1 MIRALARASVT
12 NHVAVNM
19 ATLAVALAG
28 IVSYLGMPR
37 EVFPEFSL
45 AHVEVTTIHPGAS
58 PEDVERLVTL
68 PIEDELEDLD
78 GLDEMVSTSRA
89 GLSSIDL
96 TVSEDRSQSA
106 FLADVRAAIDRVVDL
121 PDEVEDPLVREV
133 VQEWPVISVFVYGKR
148 SESEL
153 RAVAETHQRRLE
165 GLDGVSSVDLNGTR
179 EHELWVEVD
188 PLALERWSLSLA
200 TVERAVGAHVGQV
213 PLGSLSTESGQYL
226 LRVDADVDAAEQLVD
241 LPVIARPDGALL
253 RLRDVARV
261 SDTFERPVT
270 LARFNGEACVHL
282 QVNKASSG
290 DAIDISRRV
299 RDYVADARTE
309 LPAGVELGLNS
320 DLSIYIQ
327 NRLDVMRESAT
338 IGGVLVLIS
347 LLLFLNG
354 RVALVTA
361 LGIPVSFLG
370 GLALAAA
377 VGISMNMMTMFALI
391 IVLGMIVDDAIVV
404 SENAYRLMEEGHDSE
419 SAAILGTA
427 QVGKPVLATILTSIA
442 AFLPILM
449 IGGTM
454 GQFLLPLPLIVTFC
468 LVASLAEALI
478 VLPAHLA
485 HWCRPPAAAQPEAG
499 RAAGRHW
506 YEPLVRAYGRALAL
520 AIRWRYVTVT
530 AAVTGTALLVA
541 VAVWWIPFHLFDEF
555 ESKIFS
561 VNMRMPPSSSLEE
574 TAARAGAIED
584 VVRELPDEEVE
595 SLHTLVGVTAIDSS
609 RWTFGDNLAQVWVE
623 LFEGAN
629 RSRSTKEILDE
640 LRARFDPPP
649 PGIDAIEIQ
658 QPQAGPTGRA
668 VDVSIRGPELDGLAE
683 LAARFTD
690 HLEELPGV
698 RDVHS
703 SAEGTKRQVTVELTD
718 AGRLMGFTEAA
729 LAAELRTAYE
739 GTEVGRLRRGKDD
752 VEVVVKL
759 PEELRAERGAFDEL
773 RVSTPAGVRVPLNSV
788 AHVIEGA
795 TPAVIER
802 HGRERSVRVF
812 ADIDKDVTSSADV
825 TLALLSEFGDLD
837 RERPGYSFSF
847 EGDEEETREAF
858 AGLRVSGL
866 LALAAIYVIL
876 GALFKSWTQP
886 GVIMFAIPFGAIGMI
901 VGHLVMGRDLSFM
914 SFIGLLALSGIVVN
928 DSLILVDTVN
938 RKRAEG
944 QALVPA
950 LVGAGVQRF
959 RPILLTSLTTMLGL
973 LPLTFFAT
981 GQARFLQPMAI
992 SLFFGLAFATFL
1004 ILVLVPCTYAILQ
1017 DGLAW
1022 VRRPFATTRKLAR
1035 GELVHPTGASSHV

>member
-1 MIRALARASVT
+1 MIRALARASVG

-28 IVSYLGMPR
+28 VVSYLEMPR

-45 AHVEVTTIHPGAS
+45 AHVEITTIYPGAS

-96 TVSEDRSQSA
+96 TLSEDRDPAA

-121 PDEVEDPLVREV
+121 PDEIEDPFVREV
-133 VQEWPVISVFVYGKR
+133 VQEWPVISVFVYGKL
-148 SESEL
+148 SETDL
-153 RAVAETHQRRLE
+153 RAVAEDQRRRLE
-165 GLDGVSSVDLNGTR
+165 ALAGVSSVDLNGTR
-179 EHELWVEVD
+179 DPELWVEVD
-188 PLALERWSLSLA
+188 PLALERYALSLA
-200 TVERAVGAHVGQV
+200 DVERAVAAHVRQV
-213 PLGSLSTESGQYL
+213 PLGSLSADSGQYL
-226 LRVDADVDAAEQLVD
+226 LRVDADVDAAAELID
-241 LPVIARPDGALL
+241 LPVIARPDGTLL
-253 RLRDVARV
+253 RLFDVARV

-270 LARFNGEACVHL
+270 LARFNGEACLHL
-282 QVNKASSG
+282 QVNKASRG
-290 DAIDISRRV
+290 DAIDISQRV
-299 RDYVADARTE
+299 RDYVAAERAT

-354 RVALVTA
+354 RIALVTA

-370 GLALAAA
+370 GIALAHAF
-377 VGISMNMMTMFALI
+377 GISMNMMTMFALI

-404 SENAYRLMEEGHDSE
+404 SENAFRLMEEGHSSDE
-419 SAAILGTA
+419 AAILGTA

-449 IGGTM
+449 IDGTM

-468 LVASLAEALI
+468 LLASLCEALF

-485 HWCRPPAAAQPEAG
+485 HWCRSAPTRRAG
-499 RAAGRHW
+499 GARKRHW
-506 YEPLVRAYGRALAL
+506 YDPLMRAYGRALEV
-520 AIRWRYVTVT
+520 AIRWRYVTVGT
-530 AAVTGTALLVA
+530 VVTVTVLLVA
-541 VAVWWIPFHLFDEF
+541 LALWWIPFHLFDEF

-561 VNMRMPPSSSLEE
+561 VNMRMPASSSLEE
-574 TAARAGAIED
+574 TSQRAQAVED
-584 VVRELPDEEVE
+584 VVRGLPAEEVE
-595 SLHTLVGVTAIDSS
+595 SMHTLVGITAVDSS

-623 LFEGAN
+623 LFEGGGRTRA
-629 RSRSTKEILDE
+629 TKDVLDD
-640 LRARFDPPP
+640 LRARFEPPP
-649 PGIDAIEIQ
+649 PGIESIEIL

-668 VDVSIRGPELDGLAE
+668 IDVSIRGPRLDVLEDLAE
-683 LAARFTD
+683 RFVAY
-690 HLEELPGV
+690 LEGLPGV

-718 AGRLMGFTEAA
+718 PGRLLGFDEAS

-752 VEVVVKL
+752 VEVLVKL
-759 PEELRAERGAFDEL
+759 PEELRARRGALDDL
-773 RVSTPAGVRVPLNSV
+773 RVSTPGGVRVPLRSV
-788 AHVIEGA
+788 ARVVEA
-795 TPAVIER
+795 ETPAVIER
-802 HGRERSVRVF
+802 HRRERSVRVY
-812 ADIDKDVTSSADV
+812 ADIDKQRTSSADV
-825 TLALLSEFGDLD
+825 TLALLAEFGDLSE
-837 RERPGYSFSF
+837 RRPGYAFGF

-886 GVIMFAIPFGAIGMI
+886 GVIMFAIPFGGIGMI
-901 VGHLVMGRDLSFM
+901 LGHLVMDRDLSFM

-938 RKRAEG
+938 RMRGEGRALAR
-944 QALVPA
+944 ALVD
-950 LVGAGVQRF
+950 AGVQRF
-959 RPILLTSLTTMLGL
+959 RPILLTSITTMLGL

-992 SLFFGLAFATFL
+992 SLFFGLAIATFL
-1004 ILVLVPCTYAILQ
+1004 ILVLVPCTYAILE
-1017 DGLAW
+1017 DLLALA
-1022 VRRPFATTRKLAR
+1022 RRPLTTARRLAG
-1035 GELVHPTGASSHV
+1035 GELVHRPMAPRIE

>member
-1 MIRALARASVT
+1 MIRALARASVS

-28 IVSYLGMPR
+28 VLSYLAMPR

-45 AHVEVTTIHPGAS
+45 AHVEVTTLYPGAS

-78 GLDEMVSTSRA
+78 GLDELVSTSRA

-96 TVSEDRSQSA
+96 TLSKDRSAAA

-121 PDEVEDPLVREV
+121 PGEVEDPFVREV
-133 VQEWPVISVFVYGKR
+133 VQEWPVISVFVYGKS
-148 SESEL
+148 SETDL
-153 RAVAETHQRRLE
+153 RAVAETHRRRLE
-165 GLDGVSSVDLNGTR
+165 GLAGVSSVDLNGTR

-188 PLALERWSLSLA
+188 PLALERWSLSLS
-200 TVERAVGAHVGQV
+200 TVERAVAEHVGQV

-226 LRVDADVDAAEQLVD
+226 LRVDADIDGAESLID

-253 RLRDVARV
+253 RLADVARV

-282 QVNKASSG
+282 QVNKASKG
-290 DAIDISRRV
+290 DAIDISQRV
-299 RDYVADARTE
+299 RDYVDEARPE
-309 LPAGVELGLNS
+309 LPLGTELGLNS

-354 RVALVTA
+354 RIALVTA

-370 GLALAAA
+370 GIALASAF
-377 VGISMNMMTMFALI
+377 GISMNMMTMFALI

-404 SENAYRLMEEGHDSE
+404 SENAFRLMEEGHDSE
-419 SAAILGTA
+419 TAAIEGTA

-449 IGGTM
+449 IDGTM
-454 GQFLLPLPLIVTFC
+454 GQFLLPLPLIVSFC
-468 LVASLAEALI
+468 LLASLGEALM

-485 HWCRPPAAAQPEAG
+485 HWCRRPPVVAG
-499 RAAGRHW
+499 GAGPGRHW
-506 YEPLVRAYGRALAL
+506 YDPAVRAYGRALEA
-520 AIRWRYVTVT
+520 AIRWRYVTVSGVVT
-530 AAVTGTALLVA
+530 ATALLVA
-541 VAVWWIPFHLFDEF
+541 VAFWWIPFHLFDEF

-561 VNMRMPPSSSLEE
+561 VNMRMPASSSLDE
-574 TAARAGAIED
+574 TSVRAGAVED
-584 VVRELPDEEVE
+584 VVRGLPREEVE
-595 SLHTLVGVTAIDSS
+595 SMHTLVGITAIDTS

-623 LFEGAN
+623 LFEGAG
-629 RSRSTKEILDE
+629 RARTTKQVIDD
-640 LRARFDPPP
+640 LRTRFDPPP
-649 PGIDAIEIQ
+649 PGIESIEIL

-668 VDVSIRGPELDGLAE
+668 IDVSIRGPELNVLEGLAE
-683 LAARFTD
+683 RFVTF
-690 HLEELPGV
+690 LEGVPGV
-698 RDVHS
+698 RDAHS

-718 AGRLMGFTEAA
+718 AGRQLGFSEAG
-729 LAAELRTAYE
+729 LAAELRSAYE

-752 VEVVVKL
+752 VEVIVKL
-759 PEELRAERGAFDEL
+759 PEELRARRGSFEGL
-773 RVSTPAGVRVPLNSV
+773 RVTSPAGVRVPLNSV

-802 HGRERSVRVF
+802 HQRERSVRVL
-812 ADIDKDVTSSADV
+812 ADIDKDVSSSADV
-825 TLALLSEFGDLD
+825 TFALLQRFSGLED
-837 RERPGYSFSF
+837 EHPGYSFGF

-858 AGLRVSGL
+858 AGLRFSGL

-901 VGHLVMGRDLSFM
+901 LGHLAMGRDLSFM

-938 RKRAEG
+938 RKRAAG
-944 QALVPA
+944 SALAQALVQ
-950 LVGAGVQRF
+950 AGLQRF
-959 RPILLTSLTTMLGL
+959 RPILLTSITTMLGL

-992 SLFFGLAFATFL
+992 SLFFGLAVATFL
-1004 ILVLVPCTYAILQ
+1004 ILVLVPCTYAILEDLLMFSSQ
-1017 DGLAW
+1017 PL
-1022 VRRPFATTRKLAR
+1022 TTSKQLAR
-1035 GELVHPTGASSHV
+1035 GEPVHPLEASNAS